1 MGALLLISV
10 PHINK
15 QLITPFSLMQILK
28 EDFLTTLIG
37 MLDRV
42 DVDSSSKA
50 RIVKAIKSMQF
61 DSMSQ
66 RFRLYSVCMARA
78 WQRLY
83 LVESRPLFFCPQL
96 H

>member
-1 MGALLLISV
+1 LTNSKARPSRRYI
-10 PHINK
+10 
-15 QLITPFSLMQILK
+15 QILK
-28 EDFLTTLIG
+28 EDFLSTLIG

-66 RFRLYSVCMARA
+66 RAGLCSVCTARA
-78 WQRLY
+78 WQRVY
-83 LVESRPLFFCPQL
+83 LVESRPIFFCP
-96 H
+96 